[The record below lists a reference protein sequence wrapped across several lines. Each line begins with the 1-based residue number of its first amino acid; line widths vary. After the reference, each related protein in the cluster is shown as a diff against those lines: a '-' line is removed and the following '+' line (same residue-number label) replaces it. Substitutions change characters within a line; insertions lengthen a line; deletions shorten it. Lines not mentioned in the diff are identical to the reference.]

1 MKIEV
6 TSQEAATMYVGKAV
20 SLLDTAC
27 KVQGNFCNGCP
38 MLDPSQKPPCLLQY
52 IKSHLAY

>member
-6 TSQEAATMYVGKAV
+6 TRQEAAVMYVSKAV

-38 MLDPSQKPPCLLQY
+38 MLDPSQKPQCLLQHF
-52 IKSHLAY
+52 KAHLAY